1 MKYRFKLSQGEGF
14 TTIETNFALQ
24 LNTWHNIEAYID
36 IVGRGEALGTLIV
49 NGINIFTLRA
59 TGVSTNLYSN
69 LLQESVYIGGGSS
82 ADAIIM

>member
-1 MKYRFKLSQGEGF
+1 MKYRFKLSQGGGF
-14 TTIETNFALQ
+14 AIIETNFALK
-24 LNTWHNIEAYID
+24 LNDWHNIEAYID

-59 TGVSTNLYSN
+59 TGVSTNLYSS

-82 ADAIIM
+82 AVTTIM

>member
-1 MKYRFKLSQGEGF
+1 MKYRFKLSQGGGF
-14 TTIETNFALQ
+14 AIIETNFALQ

-49 NGINIFTLRA
+49 HDIIFTLRA

>member
-1 MKYRFKLSQGEGF
+1 MKYRFKLSQGKGF

-24 LNTWHNIEAYID
+24 LNAWYNIEAYID
-36 IVGRGEALGTLIV
+36 IVGRGEASGTLIV
-49 NGINIFTLRA
+49 NGIIFTLRA

>member
-1 MKYRFKLSQGEGF
+1 MKYRFKLSQGGGF
-14 TTIETNFALQ
+14 AIIETNFALQ
-24 LNTWHNIEAYID
+24 LNDWHNIEAYID

-59 TGVSTNLYSN
+59 TGVSTNLYSS

-82 ADAIIM
+82 AVTTIM

>member
-1 MKYRFKLSQGEGF
+1 MKYRFKLSQGGGF
-14 TTIETNFALQ
+14 AIIETNFALQ
-24 LNTWHNIEAYID
+24 LNVWHNIEAYID
-36 IVGRGEALGTLIV
+36 IVGRSEALGTLIV

-82 ADAIIM
+82 AVTTIM